1 MNSDDIQISKAE
13 QADSGDLLALL
24 TIAGLPHEGVTQHLS
39 HFFVARNSEG
49 KLIACAGLEPYGNL
63 GLLRSVAVL
72 PDSQQT
78 GLGSKITAWILEDA
92 TKEGIEEVVLLTT
105 TARDFFA
112 RRFGFLE
119 ANRADYNEKLATSQE
134 WSLPR
139 CSSAVFMRL
148 PLNIEGVDTQ

>member
-1 MNSDDIQISKAE
+1 MSAENIRMSKAGE
-13 QADSGDLLALL
+13 VDLSDLLALL
-24 TIAGLPHEGVTQHLS
+24 TAVGLPHEGVTEHLGS
-39 HFFVARNSEG
+39 FFVARNPEN
-49 KLIACAGLEPYGNL
+49 KLIACAGIESYGKL

-78 GLGSKITAWILEDA
+78 GIGSKLTALLLEDA
-92 TKEGIEEVVLLTT
+92 AKAGIEEVLLLTT

-119 ANRADYNEKLATSQE
+119 ANRADYNERLTASQE

-148 PLNIEGVDTQ
+148 PLKQKA

>member
-1 MNSDDIQISKAE
+1 MSSNDIRTTKAGK
-13 QADSGDLLALL
+13 ADLSDLLALL
-24 TIAGLPHEGVTQHLS
+24 TVVGLPHEGVAEHLGN
-39 HFFVARNSEG
+39 FFVARNAES
-49 KLIACAGLEPYGNL
+49 KLIACAGLEHYGKL
-63 GLLRSVAVL
+63 GLLRSVAVS

-78 GLGSKITAWILEDA
+78 GIGSKITALLLEDA
-92 TKEGIEEVVLLTT
+92 RAAGVEEVVLLTT

-148 PLNIEGVDTQ
+148 PLQ